1 MKKATQLLT
10 TLVFLSL
17 SIFVSCGGE
26 DAVTPPDV
34 RIAQGALATGTFS
47 ESGVSADGTSREEW
61 DGFSLT
67 MTYDATTFT
76 GGFTAT
82 GVPSNDGASAVWPA
96 SGTWTFGGTAAAPEL
111 NTIVRNDGVRMDA
124 NVSATAL
131 TLVFNI
137 PEAPARTFDGAW
149 TFSFSK

>member
-1 MKKATQLLT
+1 MKKTTQFLT

-17 SIFVSCGGE
+17 SIFISCGGD
-26 DAVTPPDV
+26 DAPTPPDV

-47 ESGVSADGTSREEW
+47 ESGVTADNSAREEW

-96 SGTWTFGGTAAAPEL
+96 SGTWTFGGTAEAPDL
-111 NTIVRNDGVRMDA
+111 NTIVRSDGVSMDA
-124 NVSATAL
+124 NISATAL
-131 TLVFNI
+131 TLSFNI
-137 PEAPARTFDGAW
+137 PEAAPRTFDGNW
-149 TFSFSK
+149 VFSFSK